1 MHILSEALHE
11 HSTGH
16 GEAAPWEYY
25 LPKRHTPQRKAGR
38 TWGRVAALCD
48 QWETDT
54 VGPLCTAPVH
64 SMCLV
69 ANLTSISRPLR
80 WRRRYCQAVFRSRH
94 IGLSHRLRRH
104 HASHPAGNAPESP
117 VGTRGARLP
126 VFRRESGRDGPSFL
140 PTSKTPLHEG
150 HAWGVSSIMK
160 TSLTGKMSV

>member
-25 LPKRHTPQRKAGR
+25 LPKRHTLQRKAGR

-80 WRRRYCQAVFRSRH
+80 WRRRYCQAIFRSRH

-117 VGTRGARLP
+117 VGTRVQGYRSFAESP
-126 VFRRESGRDGPSFL
+126 VGTDPRSYRRQKRPFTKAMPGECP
-140 PTSKTPLHEG
+140 
-150 HAWGVSSIMK
+150 A
-160 TSLTGKMSV
+160 